1 MSAVLSINTCW
12 GQDEGAVKVD
22 VWLRSLFLLVKCRT
36 CHWRVKMEYCML
48 VNKEERPHRK
58 SLTKHHK
65 DTAIVSFL
73 DTWVRVRY
81 SVCKPPSTTGLL
93 FFILS
98 LAFIT
103 GVWFQ
108 SRPCTIFFFFSLQM
122 VKMWWISL
130 YKCFLNHQLPL
141 CCAKML
147 SC

>member
-81 SVCKPPSTTGLL
+81 SVCKPPQYNWPTLL
-93 FFILS
+93 YPLACIYHRCVISVPS
-98 LAFIT
+98 LHY
-103 GVWFQ
+103 
-108 SRPCTIFFFFSLQM
+108 FFFFLQM